1 MTVSRHSEEIHK
13 VRRTVPRNY
22 LNKGRLHLQHL
33 FPAESRQVLAD
44 ESPVLGVEV
53 GEKPGGDG

>member
-1 MTVSRHSEEIHK
+1 MVVSRHSEEIDK
-13 VRRTVPRNY
+13 RRRTVPRNN

-33 FPAESRQVLAD
+33 FPAESRQVFAD

-53 GEKPGGDG
+53 GEEPRGDG